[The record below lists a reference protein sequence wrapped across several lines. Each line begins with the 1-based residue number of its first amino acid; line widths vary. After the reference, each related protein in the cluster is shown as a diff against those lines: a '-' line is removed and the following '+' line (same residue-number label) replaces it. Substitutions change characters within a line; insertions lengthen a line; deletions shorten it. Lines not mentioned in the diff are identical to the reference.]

1 MIRTSLP
8 AILLSLLLPWQTF
21 AQAPAP
27 QTPMISTESKTVVA
41 TVNGQA
47 ITAGEVATFYQNLPP
62 QYQQIPMAEIYQQLI
77 ERLVDQKLVADAARK
92 GGLADR
98 PDVKARLEMVREGIL
113 NQIYMEEKMQA
124 AITEDNLRNGYRKM
138 VALEPKREEIRA
150 RHILVK
156 TREEAMVIIG
166 QISKGADFA
175 TLAKDKSTGPSGRN
189 GGDLGFFSEGQMVP
203 PFSKA
208 AFALKKGEVTTEPVQ
223 TQFGWHVIKLEER
236 RVSGS
241 RRYEDVVDELRQKMT
256 DEVFEKEVQKLRAGA
271 KIDIKG
277 TGGSKIQ
284 PIR

>member
-1 MIRTSLP
+1 MIRTLLP
-8 AILLSLLLPWQTF
+8 AILLTLLLPSQTF
-21 AQAPAP
+21 AQAPATP
-27 QTPMISTESKTVVA
+27 APMISTEDRTVVA
-41 TVNGQA
+41 SVNGRE
-47 ITAGEVATFYQNLPP
+47 ITAGEVAMFYQNLPP
-62 QYQQIPMAEIYQQLI
+62 QYQQIPLEQIYQQLI

-124 AITEDNLRNGYRKM
+124 AITEDSLRNGYRKM

-166 QISKGADFA
+166 QIGKGADFA